1 MIKAIIF
8 DLDGTIVDNMKI
20 HQKAFLE
27 FLNSKGVP
35 ITLKDYVTKYQG
47 RSNKENFPSIFG
59 RKLSKGEITLFTDE
73 KEGLYRRMYT
83 DVKPVTGFFD
93 ILREAKRL
101 DLKVALATSAPKQ
114 NRDYILEK
122 LGLKNSF
129 DVIVGDEDV
138 ERGKPEPEI
147 YLKAAEKLGVEP
159 KHCLVFEDSIPGI
172 QSAKRAGLR
181 VIALSTTHQAKDLTE
196 AAYIINDFSEV
207 TLSSF

>member
-8 DLDGTIVDNMKI
+8 DLDGTIVDNMKV